1 VTARGAAVAARMG
14 VALAL
19 AGCAHA
25 PSAATRA
32 TGATGDDA
40 VLDIRSNVSDADL
53 VIDGRV
59 VGRIVHDRIAVAL
72 DPGHHQL
79 ELRHDDFFSAYL
91 DVQLARA
98 EHKKIVL
105 DLSPILP

>member
-1 VTARGAAVAARMG
+1 MTAGDAAVAMG
-14 VALAL
+14 MALAF

-25 PSAATRA
+25 PPAT

-40 VLDIRSNVSDADL
+40 FLHIRSNVSDADI

-59 VGRIVHDRIAVAL
+59 IGRVSMLNKNGIAIE
-72 DPGHHQL
+72 PGHHQL

>member
-1 VTARGAAVAARMG
+1 MTAGDAAVAVAMG
-14 VALAL
+14 MALAF

-25 PSAATRA
+25 PPAT

-40 VLDIRSNVSDADL
+40 FLHIRSNVSDADL